1 MNCHPERSEGSAFR
15 GEMQIPRF
23 ARNDKGSERNC
34 DRTSMI
40 LVFCGTPRFAVPTLE
55 RLVEAGHSVPL
66 AVTQPDRPRGRGM
79 EMAVSPVKDAAIRLG
94 IAVAQPD
101 TIKNNAEFRDQLA
114 AINPDAIIVVGYG
127 RIIPQWMID
136 LPRLGNLNLH
146 ASLLPKYRGA
156 APIQWAIAK
165 GESVTGVT
173 TMRIDAG
180 LDTGD
185 ILMQREISIAAE
197 DTAETL
203 GPKLASIGADLM
215 VETLRG
221 LDTGQVRPT
230 PQDHSQATLA
240 PILKKEDGRMDF
252 ARNASDLF
260 SRLRGFQPWPGAFT
274 TFKSKTLQVHRA
286 QPLQRAVKL
295 TPGDV
300 AVEGMRLFVGCGK
313 NNDRDT
319 DTALELI
326 EIQLEGKRRM
336 TAQEFING
344 YRPKSGDH
352 LGE

>member
-1 MNCHPERSEGSAFR
+1 MF
-15 GEMQIPRF
+15 
-23 ARNDKGSERNC
+23 
-34 DRTSMI
+34 

-55 RLVEAGHSVPL
+55 KLVEAGHSVPL
-66 AVTQPDRPRGRGM
+66 VVTQPDRPRGRGM
-79 EMAVSPVKDAAIRLG
+79 EMALSPVKEAAIRLG
-94 IAVAQPD
+94 LPVLQPA
-101 TIKNNAEFRDQLA
+101 TIKNNAEFRDQLT
-114 AINPDAIIVVGYG
+114 AIGADAIIVVGYG

-156 APIQWAIAK
+156 APIQWAIAS

-185 ILMQREISIAAE
+185 ILMQREIPIGTE

-203 GPKLASIGADLM
+203 GPRLAAIGAELM

-221 LDTGQVRPT
+221 LETGQARPT
-230 PQDHSQATLA
+230 PQDQSRATLA
-240 PILKKEDGRMDF
+240 PILRKEDGRMDF
-252 ARNASDLF
+252 SRTANDLF
-260 SRLRGFQPWPGAFT
+260 NRLRGFQPWPGAFT
-274 TFKSKTLQVHRA
+274 IFKGKTLQVHRA
-286 QPLQRAVKL
+286 QPARHGAEL
-295 TPGDV
+295 TPGQIV
-300 AVEGMRLFVGCGK
+300 IEGTRLLVGCGK
-313 NNDRDT
+313 DKEA
-319 DTALELI
+319 DTALELV

-352 LGE
+352 LGQ